1 MSMTEEAR
9 AHRIATAVAGHDPK
23 LEETLRLRWHDE
35 FRVFPVVSLD
45 LDAVVLNPNSHRI
58 QAQLESHPERDL
70 VLRDPFSDDAQTII
84 AAIIRK
90 DIEGY
95 EDLRANLQA
104 DEQRQPGVIT
114 RVGLLVNANR
124 RAVALR
130 ENGARY
136 IHVAVLPDAT
146 ADEVSD
152 LELALQMQ
160 RDFREDYSFTN
171 RLLFV
176 DDLITKQGRPVEDV
190 ARALN
195 LAASS
200 DERAMTKGRSQVEQD
215 TRVLVLIRDI
225 QRRSSGAIPLTD
237 FDEQEIALEEL
248 ERAYRD
254 TAQDDPDA
262 AHRLRET
269 RILGILA
276 GVPYRDLRRFDGDVL
291 DEYVIPTLEDDDL
304 FVDVLPALRATET
317 TQPAATPV
325 GLDIL
330 DEAPTDEVAANAD
343 GNHVLS
349 SSGQIAALVDLLASS
364 HGDSNIELPTTQGSR
379 SETRDTVIETMN
391 AALRTAATDIEGD
404 RRNENRLVRPY
415 NRAIE
420 AERKL
425 KAASDAL
432 ARVADNGDFDPEPLR
447 GALQAIQERLDSLT
461 EDLGAAG

>member
-1 MSMTEEAR
+1 MTEEAR
-9 AHRIATAVAGHDPK
+9 AQRIAAAVKDHDPK
-23 LEETLRLRWHDE
+23 VEETLRIQWREE

-45 LDAVVLNPNSHRI
+45 IDAVVLNPNSHRI
-58 QAQLESHPERDL
+58 QAQLESHLDRETVR
-70 VLRDPFSDDAQTII
+70 RDPFSEDAQAVIATII
-84 AAIIRK
+84 RTQ
-90 DIEGY
+90 IEGF
-95 EDLRANLQA
+95 EDLRTNLAEDQ
-104 DEQRQPGVIT
+104 QLHPGVIT

-130 ENGARY
+130 DNSARY
-136 IHVAVLPDAT
+136 IRVAVLPDAT

-176 DDLITKQGRPVEDV
+176 DDLITKQGRPVDDV

-195 LAASS
+195 VAASS
-200 DERAMTKGRSQVEQD
+200 DERAMVKGRAQVEQD

-225 QRRSSGAIPLTD
+225 QLRSNGRIPLTD

-254 TAQDDPDA
+254 TAQEDPNA

-276 GVPYRDLRRFDGDVL
+276 SVPYRDLRRFDGDVL
-291 DEYVIPTLEDDDL
+291 EDYVIPVLEDEDL
-304 FVDVLPALRATET
+304 FTDVLPALRPTES
-317 TQPAATPV
+317 ADREAGLG

-330 DEAPTDEVAANAD
+330 EEDDPDDASAEGDTED
-343 GNHVLS
+343 GPIS
-349 SSGQIAALVDLLASS
+349 SSEQISALVDLLARS
-364 HGDSNIELPTTQGSR
+364 HGDDDVQLPTAEGDRT
-379 SETRDTVIETMN
+379 EARDTVLENMN
-391 AALRTAATDIEGD
+391 AALRRAASDIESD
-404 RRNENRLVRPY
+404 HRHENRLLRPY

-425 KAASDAL
+425 KASADAL
-432 ARVADNGDFDPEPLR
+432 ARVADTRDFDPEPLR
-447 GALQAIQERLDSLT
+447 GAIDAVQQRLNSLSTDLEAID
-461 EDLGAAG
+461 